1 MLLVAVVR
9 CGSDRKEPA
18 CNAGD
23 LGSILRLRKSPGK
36 ATHSSILAWRILMD
50 TGAWGLKESD
60 TIERL
65 STAQHSL

>member
-1 MLLVAVVR
+1 MRDTWVQ
-9 CGSDRKEPA
+9 S
-18 CNAGD
+18 
-23 LGSILRLRKSPGK
+23 LGCENPLEKQM
-36 ATHSSILAWRILMD
+36 ATYSSILAWGIPMD